1 MSISPLTGA
10 LCTLALFAAA
20 PLGAQSLSTM
30 DNGQTGLILTGN
42 GGPSVQVPGS
52 LTTTFA
58 SNNGFAGNMFDIT
71 PNSDMTISAIDI
83 NCTIAGTTA
92 DVEVWYATG
101 TSFGIETNPASWTLL
116 GTYAG
121 TSAGQDLPTNIDMA
135 GNGMTFVAGQTYGI
149 FVNLISY
156 PTQTLKYTNGTTGG
170 DLFSN
175 ADLTLLTNAGNGS
188 GGIGGGSLF
197 QTRNWNG
204 TMYYDAGPSGPS
216 LSVTGACPG
225 TVTFDIAGATPFAGV
240 ALAYGGAGSFT
251 IPSGSCAGTVVDIAS
266 PTLATILGADA
277 AGSVTFTA
285 VIPAGACGLTVQA
298 VDLGACAPTNTI
310 VL

>member
-30 DNGQTGLILTGN
+30 DDGQTGLILTGN
-42 GGPSVQVPGS
+42 GGPSVQAPGS

-58 SNNGFAGNMFDIT
+58 SNNQFAGNMFDIT
-71 PNSDMTISAIDI
+71 PTADLTITGVDI
-83 NCTIAGTTA
+83 NCTNAGTNATI
-92 DVEVWYATG
+92 DVWYLVGSSLGNESNA
-101 TSFGIETNPASWTLL
+101 AAWTFL
-116 GTYAG
+116 GSYAG
-121 TSAGQDLPTNIDMA
+121 ISAGQDLPTFMDMA
-135 GNGMTFVAGQTYGI
+135 GNGMTFVGGTTYGLYI
-149 FVNLISY
+149 DLTSY
-156 PTQTLKYTNGTTGG
+156 SAQSFRYTNGAAGG
-170 DLFSN
+170 TLFSN
-175 ADLTLLTNAGNGS
+175 ADLSLLTNAGKGS
-188 GGIGGGSLF
+188 GFSGSTF
-197 QTRNWNG
+197 QVRDWNG
-204 TMYYDAGPSGPS
+204 TIYYDAGPSGPS

-251 IPSGSCAGTVVDIAS
+251 IPGGSCGGTVVDIAS

-277 AGSVTFTA
+277 AGSVTFSA

-298 VDLGACAPTNTI
+298 VDLSACAPTNTI